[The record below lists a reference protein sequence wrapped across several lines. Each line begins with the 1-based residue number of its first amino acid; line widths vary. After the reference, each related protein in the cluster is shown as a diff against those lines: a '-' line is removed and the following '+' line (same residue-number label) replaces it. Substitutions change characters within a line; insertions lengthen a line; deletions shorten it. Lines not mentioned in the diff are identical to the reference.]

1 MSDVSDVSDDFSVWP
16 LPHVD
21 EIADRAPSDAH
32 TVDWDRVR
40 SAVRAARPVQA
51 LAVLGAGVLPAV
63 VWADRVA
70 GPMSAAAGADAAF
83 SMGFMASV
91 FAGLGALT
99 GGRVRRWMCAALL
112 VAAVGGTL
120 IAEPT
125 RHVMA
130 AMFVGVCTR

>member
-1 MSDVSDVSDDFSVWP
+1 MSDDFLTLP
-16 LPHVD
+16 LPDVD
-21 EIADRAPSDAH
+21 KIPVRAPSDAH

-51 LAVLGAGVLPAV
+51 LAVLGAGVLPAL

-70 GPMSAAAGADAAF
+70 GPMCAAGDVDAAF
-83 SMGFMASV
+83 AAAVMATALAV
-91 FAGLGALT
+91 VGAVT
-99 GGRVRRWMCAALL
+99 GGRMRRWMCAALL

-125 RHVMA
+125 RHLVA
-130 AMFVGVCTR
+130 AWIVRA